1 MTQRVMF
8 LNPPSYEGFDGGA
21 GSRYQARREV
31 RSFWYPTWLAHAAA
45 LCPQSK
51 VIDAPAEDMSVETV
65 VDTADRFDMVV
76 IYTSTPGYANDARI
90 ARQMKRR
97 YPNLTIGMAGP
108 HCTVLPKETLQ
119 GCDVLDFVA
128 RKEFD
133 FTILDI
139 ALGKP
144 LHKTDGISYMQDQQ
158 VIHNPDRAPITDM
171 DRIPSVLD
179 VYKRD
184 LTIENYFAGYLS
196 HPYLSVYTGRG
207 CPGRCTFCLWPQT
220 IGGRTYR
227 TRSVENVLAEMQ
239 RVRAMF
245 PQVREI
251 FFDDDTFTANP
262 KRAEAIA
269 GGLKK
274 LRITWS
280 CSARANVSARTLA
293 IMKAGGLRCLMVG
306 VESGNDQIL
315 KNIKKGIT
323 TAQMSAFFKIC
334 RKLNITTHATF
345 VLGLPGE
352 TRETVQQT
360 IAYAKAIDPD
370 TLQVSIAT
378 PYPGTELYDQA
389 VANGWFRETDLVSQ
403 AGIQQAAIEYADFT
417 RQEIFDAVET
427 FYNRFYLRPKPVL
440 RIIGTML
447 RDKDVCMRRL
457 REAREFF
464 SFMHQRKRVS
474 ANTR

>member
-31 RSFWYPTWLAHAAA
+31 RSFWYPTWLAQAAA

-51 VIDAPAEDMSVETV
+51 VVDAPAVDMTVETV
-65 VDTADRFDMVV
+65 AEMAGRFDMAV

-90 ARQMKRR
+90 ACQMKRR
-97 YPNLTIGMAGP
+97 NPNLTIGMAGP
-108 HCTVLPKETLQ
+108 HCTVLPEETLK

-139 ALGKP
+139 AQGKP
-144 LHKTDGISYMQDQQ
+144 FHETDGISYKQDQQ

-184 LTIENYFAGYLS
+184 LTIENYFIGYLL

-227 TRSVENVLAEMQ
+227 TRSVNHVLAEME
-239 RVRAMF
+239 RVPAMF

-269 GGLKK
+269 SGLKK
-274 LRITWS
+274 IGLTWS
-280 CSARANVSARTLA
+280 CSARANVPERTLA
-293 IMKAGGLRCLMVG
+293 IMKASGLRCLMAG

-323 TAQMSAFFKIC
+323 TAQMRTFFKTC

-345 VLGLPGE
+345 ALGLPGE
-352 TRETVQQT
+352 TRETIQQT
-360 IAYAKAIDPD
+360 IEFAKVLDPD

-378 PYPGTELYDQA
+378 PYPGTELYEQA
-389 VANGWFRETDLVSQ
+389 VANGWFVETDLVSQ
-403 AGIQQAAIEYADFT
+403 AGFQQSAIEYADLT
-417 RQEIFDAVET
+417 RQEIFHAVEI
-427 FYNRFYLRPKPVL
+427 FYNRFYLHPKPVL
-440 RIIGTML
+440 RIIRTML
-447 RDKDVCMRRL
+447 RDRNVCMRRL

-464 SFMHQRKRVS
+464 SFMHQRKRIS
-474 ANTR
+474 AQ

>member
-31 RSFWYPTWLAHAAA
+31 RSFWYPTWLAQAAA

-51 VIDAPAEDMSVETV
+51 VLDAPAEDMTVETV
-65 VDTADRFDMVV
+65 VDMAGRFNMIV

-90 ARQMKRR
+90 AQQIKRR
-97 YPNLTIGMAGP
+97 YPDLTIGMVGP
-108 HCTVLPKETLQ
+108 HCTVLPEETLQ

-133 FTILDI
+133 FTILEI
-139 ALGKP
+139 AQGKP
-144 LHKTDGISYMQDQQ
+144 FHKADGISYIQDRQ
-158 VIHNPDRAPITDM
+158 VIHNPDRTPITDM

-179 VYKRD
+179 IYQRD
-184 LTIENYFAGYLS
+184 LAIENYFVGYLL

-227 TRSVENVLAEMQ
+227 TRSVDNVLAEMQ
-239 RVRAMF
+239 RVRTMF

-262 KRAEAIA
+262 RRAEAIA

-274 LRITWS
+274 LGLTWS
-280 CSARANVSARTLA
+280 CSARANVSAKTLA
-293 IMKAGGLRCLMVG
+293 IMKASGLRCLMVG

-323 TAQMSAFFKIC
+323 TTQMRTFFKTC
-334 RKLNITTHATF
+334 RELNISTHATF

-360 IAYAKAIDPD
+360 IAYAKALDPD

-378 PYPGTELYDQA
+378 PYPGTELYEQA
-389 VANGWFRETDLVSQ
+389 VANGWFNETDLVSQ
-403 AGIQQAAIEYADFT
+403 TGVQQAAIEYSDLT

-427 FYNRFYLRPKPVL
+427 FYNQFYLRPKPVL

-474 ANTR
+474 SQ

>member
-1 MTQRVMF
+1 MF

-31 RSFWYPTWLAHAAA
+31 RSFWYPTWLAQAAS

-51 VIDAPAEDMSVETV
+51 VVDAPAEDITVETV
-65 VDTADRFDMVV
+65 TDMASRFDMVV
-76 IYTSTPGYANDARI
+76 IYTSTPGYANDARLVQ
-90 ARQMKRR
+90 QMKHR
-97 YPNLTIGMAGP
+97 YPDLTVGMAGP
-108 HCTVLPKETLQ
+108 HCTVLPEETLQ

-139 ALGKP
+139 AQGKP
-144 LHKTDGISYMQDQQ
+144 FHKTEGISYIQDQQ
-158 VIHNPDRAPITDM
+158 VIHNPDRTPITDM
-171 DRIPSVLD
+171 DQIPSVLD

-184 LTIENYFAGYLS
+184 LTIENYFVGYLL

-227 TRSVENVLAEMQ
+227 TRSVKNVLAEMQ
-239 RVRAMF
+239 RVRSMF

-251 FFDDDTFTANP
+251 FFDDDTFTANIR
-262 KRAEAIA
+262 RAEAIA

-274 LRITWS
+274 LGLTWS
-280 CSARANVSARTLA
+280 CSARANVPARTLA
-293 IMKAGGLRCLMVG
+293 LMKASGLRCLMAG
-306 VESGNDQIL
+306 VQSGNDQIL

-323 TAQMSAFFKIC
+323 TAQMDAFFKTC
-334 RKLNITTHATF
+334 RKLNIMTHATF

-360 IAYAKAIDPD
+360 IAYAKALDPD

-378 PYPGTELYDQA
+378 PYPGTELYEQA
-389 VANGWFRETDLVSQ
+389 VAKGWFVEKDLVSQ
-403 AGIQQAAIEYADFT
+403 AGVQQVAIEYADLN

-427 FYNRFYLRPKPVL
+427 FYHQFYFRPKPVL

-447 RDKDVCMRRL
+447 RDKDVCVRRL

-464 SFMHQRKRVS
+464 SFMHQRKFIS
-474 ANTR
+474 